1 MKGLF
6 VIYVECL
13 EQEIQITENILSQ
26 IKHRSTLQVKSSNAF
41 INNWSIE
48 TKLDHTDM
56 SFTARGDYNDQQ
68 KMTGN
73 FLFGGADNKMVVTL
87 TGALVNLTLNGEYFD
102 RDSGKTFR

>member
-1 MKGLF
+1 
-6 VIYVECL
+6 
-13 EQEIQITENILSQ
+13 
-26 IKHRSTLQVKSSNAF
+26 
-41 INNWSIE
+41 
-48 TKLDHTDM
+48 M

-68 KMTGN
+68 KMSGN